1 MSDFINEK
9 KIDMKKYRKDFPFFK
24 AIDGIIQ
31 KKMLSLYILILRLRH
46 NVLF

>member
-24 AIDGIIQ
+24 AIDEHNSKENLLIYRKVQ
-31 KKMLSLYILILRLRH
+31 K
-46 NVLF
+46 